1 MVMKDYFAVQNCRYI
16 FNRLGKMAAVK
27 HCFPISKVGENPPVK
42 ATPFRFRNL
51 KRRGVLTCFNE
62 FLILMGSFP
71 SILPQNE
78 LCFKKKLRRVRLFS
92 GCWNGGAWAHG
103 VVHVKGVRGW
113 ECQRGRL
120 FIFSAISLGRGLRSY
135 LNKVANMIFQRWK
148 LHKRDFPSEVF
159 SLSSPCL
166 PCTIRMGDI
175 PGAHLT
181 K

>member
-78 LCFKKKLRRVRLFS
+78 LCFKKSCEESDCSRGCRNSARL
-92 GCWNGGAWAHG
+92 GGAWAHG

-113 ECQRGRL
+113 ECQRGQL
-120 FIFSAISLGRGLRSY
+120 FLYSVQY
-135 LNKVANMIFQRWK
+135 L
-148 LHKRDFPSEVF
+148 
-159 SLSSPCL
+159 
-166 PCTIRMGDI
+166 
-175 PGAHLT
+175 
-181 K
+181 